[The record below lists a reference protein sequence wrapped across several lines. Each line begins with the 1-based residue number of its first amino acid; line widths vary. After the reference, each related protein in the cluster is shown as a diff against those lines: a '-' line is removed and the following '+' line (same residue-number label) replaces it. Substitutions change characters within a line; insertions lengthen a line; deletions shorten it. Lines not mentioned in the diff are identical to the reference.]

1 MTAVRDKVS
10 KFSKERLEKMF
21 KEIFR
26 ISNIVLFL
34 SIILAA
40 GVVGCQPLLDYIT
53 PTYIPDRVAE
63 YAEEPNAAGINV
75 LANAKELRRDVL
87 ITYRDNQ
94 TELKRMLEDDNNK
107 YKDTIETIDYY
118 ITESQN
124 MQDIVL
130 NGDGEIMPV
139 GIVSLLTGIGGLL
152 AGRNFLKRPGDL
164 APSEVEVVE
173 TV

>member
-1 MTAVRDKVS
+1 MI
-10 KFSKERLEKMF
+10 KEA
-21 KEIFR
+21 FR
-26 ISNIVLFL
+26 ISNVVLFL
-34 SIILAA
+34 SVILAA
-40 GVVGCQPLLDYIT
+40 GIVGCQPLLDYVT

-63 YAEEPNAAGINV
+63 YVEEPNAAGINV

-94 TELKRMLEDDNNK
+94 IELKRMLEDDNNK

-130 NGDGEIMPV
+130 NGDGNIMPV
-139 GIVSLLTGIGGLL
+139 GLVSLLTGVGGLL

-164 APSEVEVVE
+164 TPDEVIEIEDE